1 MTAELAQT
9 LAEAGISTAG
19 GMRSADEALVYRLL
33 DSVSADGG
41 LTDDAKRE
49 VSAQSAQFLLSH
61 SVRLSLELI
70 DNILARRN

>member
-9 LAEAGISTAG
+9 LAEAGISIGG

-49 VSAQSAQFLLSH
+49 VRSQPAQFLDL
-61 SVRLSLELI
+61 VTQ
-70 DNILARRN
+70 LAWI

>member
-33 DSVSADGG
+33 DSGSADGG

-49 VSAQSAQFLLSH
+49 VSACAACPVPFEEIGWL
-61 SVRLSLELI
+61 
-70 DNILARRN
+70 

>member
-49 VSAQSAQFLLSH
+49 VRTQFLCLLCLE
-61 SVRLSLELI
+61 SVTQ
-70 DNILARRN
+70 LAWI